1 VAGDAAAAAA
11 EEERKPLW
19 SRDAEG
25 FKHIRSERA
34 TTKEISG

>member
-1 VAGDAAAAAA
+1 VAGDAAAATA

-25 FKHIRSERA
+25 FKHIRLELQP
-34 TTKEISG
+34 KEISN